1 MKILVR
7 APNWIGDSIL
17 AGPSLQSL
25 SQNHPEAEIWVL
37 ARGWVKD
44 LFVSYPFITGII
56 PLPDRADLKTLR
68 RTAQELK
75 GEAFDT
81 GLLLTNSFGSALLF
95 ALARIPNRWGYA
107 TDGRRFL
114 LTRGVRPRAPGKTIH
129 QAQYYLDLVS
139 GLGMEAVAPSL
150 SFPLGEEEVRGAEG
164 LLASEGVSPGS
175 PLTILNPGG
184 YFGSAKRWPPERFA
198 ALAALLQ
205 EREGAR
211 VVIVG
216 SQGEVPLARLITDA
230 LVSKPLI
237 LTGRTSLRQ
246 LAAVISLADLFVTND
261 SGPMHLANALGTP
274 VLALF
279 GPTDPESTAPFQEPS
294 AFLHKAPPCWPCAY
308 RDCPFDHRC
317 MESISPEEVYDL
329 SRRWLPS

>member
-17 AGPSLQSL
+17 AVPSLQSL

-44 LFVSYPFITGII
+44 LFVSYPFIRGVI

-129 QAQYYLDLVS
+129 QAQHYLDLVS
-139 GLGMEAVAPSL
+139 RLGMEAVAPSL

-164 LLASEGVSPGS
+164 LLASEGVSSGS

-184 YFGSAKRWPPERFA
+184 YFGSAKRWPPERFG

-216 SQGEVPLARLITDA
+216 SQGEAPLARLITDA
-230 LVSKPLI
+230 LLSKPLV

-279 GPTDPESTAPFQEPS
+279 GPTDPEATAPFQEPS
-294 AFLHKAPPCWPCAY
+294 AYLHKAPPCWPCAY
-308 RDCPFDHRC
+308 RDCPIDHRC
-317 MESISPEEVYDL
+317 MESISPEEVYGL

>member
-17 AGPSLQSL
+17 AVPSLQSL

-44 LFVSYPFITGII
+44 LFVSYPFIRGVI

-129 QAQYYLDLVS
+129 QAQHYLDLVS

-164 LLASEGVSPGS
+164 LLASEGISPGS

-184 YFGSAKRWPPERFA
+184 YFGSAKRWPPERFG

-216 SQGEVPLARLITDA
+216 SQGEAPLARLITDA
-230 LVSKPLI
+230 LVSKPLV

-279 GPTDPESTAPFQEPS
+279 GPTDPEATAPFQEPS
-294 AFLHKAPPCWPCAY
+294 AYLHKAPPCWPCAY
-308 RDCPFDHRC
+308 RDCPIDHRC
-317 MESISPEEVYDL
+317 MESISPEEVYGL